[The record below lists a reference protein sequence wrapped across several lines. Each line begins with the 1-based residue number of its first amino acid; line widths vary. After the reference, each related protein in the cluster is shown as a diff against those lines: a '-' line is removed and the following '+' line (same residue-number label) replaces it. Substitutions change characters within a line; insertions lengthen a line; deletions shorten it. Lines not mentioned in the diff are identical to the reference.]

1 MNKMNTSY
9 KLTTLIVV
17 VALVLILVL
26 FSAGVID
33 ASVASIFGAII
44 GLAALV
50 LYVNS
55 PTPNVNREEEK
66 IQRAFEKTKV
76 QRTREGTAFEMA
88 TALILV
94 CSVVVGVATH
104 TFEQRT
110 DILPE
115 YLCFFIVAIAGLFL
129 AYHPMS
135 AFSVALSKS
144 ITNAEQFKLPDKR
157 DFPRPV
163 PVVISTYNINCPDIL
178 QTVINLRCGNV
189 TGVQN
194 DFTPLKN
201 RENLRAEK
209 VVGI

>member
-1 MNKMNTSY
+1 MNRMNSSY
-9 KLTTLIVV
+9 KRTTLIVA
-17 VALVLILVL
+17 VALVVILVL
-26 FSAGVID
+26 FSTGVID
-33 ASVASIFGAII
+33 DTVASIFGAII

-55 PTPNVNREEEK
+55 PIPKIDREKEE

-76 QRTREGTAFEMA
+76 RRTREGNAFEMA

-115 YLCFFIVAIAGLFL
+115 YLCFFIGAIAGLIW

-135 AFSVALSKS
+135 VFSVALSDS
-144 ITNAEQFKLPDKR
+144 ITNVEQFKLLIR
-157 DFPRPV
+157 RHRVLAVEFAL
-163 PVVISTYNINCPDIL
+163 IALTFSICPEKNKLQAIAIICIL
-178 QTVINLRCGNV
+178 LGCIGTHFL
-189 TGVQN
+189 
-194 DFTPLKN
+194 FSFLHKKN
-201 RENLRAEK
+201 K
-209 VVGI
+209 